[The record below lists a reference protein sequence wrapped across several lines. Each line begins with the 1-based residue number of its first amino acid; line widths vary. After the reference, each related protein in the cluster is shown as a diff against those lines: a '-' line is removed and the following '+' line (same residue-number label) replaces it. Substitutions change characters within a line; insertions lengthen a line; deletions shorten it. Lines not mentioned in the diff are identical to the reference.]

1 MSTNDFTVVLAHGAW
16 ADGSSWAKVIEGLKA
31 QGIPSIAAA
40 LPLTTRPDD
49 LAAIDHAIERAT
61 GDVVVVGH
69 AYAGAVVGGA
79 SSDKVKGLVFI
90 TALAP
95 DEGETVLDVFG
106 RLPPHPKAPQLA
118 PDSHGL
124 FYLPDEAFPN
134 AFAPNA
140 TPAEQDVLRAVQRP
154 INAACI
160 TVPVERP
167 RWKDLPSWFL
177 VAEDDHMI
185 LEETQRFMADRM
197 KATIRAHKVD
207 HTPSVTAPR
216 PVVDII
222 MEAVQTIHG

>member
-1 MSTNDFTVVLAHGAW
+1 MSTNDVTVVLAHGAW

-49 LAAIDHAIERAT
+49 L
-61 GDVVVVGH
+61 
-69 AYAGAVVGGA
+69 
-79 SSDKVKGLVFI
+79 
-90 TALAP
+90 
-95 DEGETVLDVFG
+95 
-106 RLPPHPKAPQLA
+106 
-118 PDSHGL
+118 
-124 FYLPDEAFPN
+124 
-134 AFAPNA
+134 
-140 TPAEQDVLRAVQRP
+140 
-154 INAACI
+154 
-160 TVPVERP
+160 ERP

-185 LEETQRFMADRM
+185 LEETQRFLADRM